1 MTMNGAWAI
10 RYLHQQAEGCWWWKQ
25 IAGNELAVSSNAGE
39 GVVNR
44 SQSWVIPQH
53 RHWGTAGAPRAGTPC
68 LGMAPRA
75 ASCAG
80 KTHSEQPSI
89 PSRTFWC
96 FLVCPLLAFWFL
108 VLFNSGSCG
117 WNVLL
122 YFVCGVCWY
131 CHNRP
136 NYMAETTRLLFS

>member
-96 FLVCPLLAFWFL
+96 VHCLLSGFWCCL
-108 VLFNSGSCG
+108 ILAAVAGMCCCILF
-117 WNVLL
+117 VV
-122 YFVCGVCWY
+122 FDCWY